1 MSEKEQKIDLPIY
14 CCYCGPHQRL
24 KDNTF
29 FDNRLQCPKC
39 GTEYIC
45 VQTTNELH
53 ITIRKPRGEKN
64 DHHIW

>member
-29 FDNRLQCPKC
+29 FDNRLQCS
-39 GTEYIC
+39 
-45 VQTTNELH
+45 VF
-53 ITIRKPRGEKN
+53 KPQMN
-64 DHHIW
+64 YT